1 MKTTKLPNC
10 GGISSHDSEFNGLKK
25 GLSLNPSAATKLLR
39 QTRVV
44 ISEYKI
50 SQKLKSIQDP
60 RPLQS
65 ALSLPLPTE

>member
-1 MKTTKLPNC
+1 MDLNKNAIHKSWGIHMKTTKLPNY

-25 GLSLNPSAATKLLR
+25 GLSLNPSAATKLPR

-50 SQKLKSIQDP
+50 S
-60 RPLQS
+60 
-65 ALSLPLPTE
+65 